1 MYKVRIYSLNCP
13 LSNDVKYVG
22 KTKSDLSIRLSAH
35 LSNPDSN
42 IQKTM
47 WIKSLKDKGLKP
59 TINLLEVVNDSEWE
73 AKEIWWIEYHL
84 ENGHELLNQKLDQN
98 HKTVILKQYKEVL
111 VRVGYRENTKKHY
124 ISLFTS
130 FLKRFDGSIYKD
142 ITKEQIVSY
151 LTSLVQNNN
160 ISESHQNSI
169 INAVKFYYEKVL
181 GNKRE
186 AYYIQRPFK
195 RHKIRPT
202 LSPPQVFQLIQS
214 YSNLKQRTAI
224 HLMYVGA
231 LRIGETCTLL
241 TSDFNQFDGLYLIR
255 DAKGGKDRLITLPK
269 DTINMINIYLAE
281 FKPKHYLFEGQFE
294 NEPYSATSI
303 QIRFREQIKKL
314 GFDHALTPHYLRHSR
329 TSHLL
334 NNGMKI
340 ESASKYIGH
349 KSIST
354 TADIYHHCMTD
365 ETKQQVEMADENIFK
380 KYAKDTPRTIRQ
392 AS

>member
-1 MYKVRIYSLNCP
+1 MINIYGLTCPILNEI
-13 LSNDVKYVG
+13 KYVG
-22 KTKSDLSIRLSAH
+22 KTKNSLPDRLSQH

-59 TINLLEVVNDSEWE
+59 TINLLEVVNESEWE
-73 AKEIWWIEYHL
+73 SKEIWWIEYHL
-84 ENGHELLNQKLDQN
+84 ENGYELLNQKLDQN
-98 HKTVILKQYKEVL
+98 HKTVIIKQYKEVL
-111 VRVGYRENTKKHY
+111 DRVGYRKNTKKHY
-124 ISLFTS
+124 VSLFTS
-130 FLKRFDGSIYKD
+130 FLKHFDGSVYKD
-142 ITKEQIVSY
+142 ITKEQIVAY
-151 LTSLVQNNN
+151 LTSLVQNKG
-160 ISESHQNSI
+160 ISESHQNSL
-169 INAVKFYYEKVL
+169 INAIKFYYEKVL
-181 GNKRE
+181 GNKKE
-186 AYYIQRPFK
+186 VYYIKRPFK

-202 LSPPQVFQLIQS
+202 LTPPQIYQLIQS

-224 HLMYVGA
+224 QLMYVGA
-231 LRIGETCTLL
+231 LRISEICTLL

-255 DAKGGKDRLITLPK
+255 DAKCGKDRFITLPQE
-269 DTINMINIYLAE
+269 TVNMINIYIAE
-281 FKPKHYLFEGQFE
+281 FKPKYYLFEGQFE
-294 NEPYSATSI
+294 NEPYSPTSI

-314 GFDHALTPHYLRHSR
+314 GFDPKLTPHCLRHSR

-365 ETKQQVEMADENIFK
+365 EMRQQVEMADKNIFK
-380 KYAKDTPRTIRQ
+380 KYVKTSQRIIRQ